1 MAMRRGLKAAVL
13 AAILAG
19 SLGALTARADVYV
32 WTDAAGVTNVSNLP
46 PPEGSRRVSVTRTAP
61 RDAAQEAASR
71 EAARQAEMR
80 ALDERMRQLEADA
93 EQARREAAQALA
105 AAQPRHA
112 PAPAAPPVVVV
123 VAPSAQAPAYAP
135 PMGPCDYTW
144 GNCGWGSWPGFF
156 SPGLVVVSDD
166 RRRSHHHSHH
176 RPHHRPAHHERPWH
190 AGAITVPPPVHPF
203 PFPKPVHWRK

>member
-1 MAMRRGLKAAVL
+1 MAMRREWKAAVL

-19 SLGALTARADVYV
+19 SLDALTARADIYV

-46 PPEGSRRVSVTRTAP
+46 PPEGSGRVSVTRAAP
-61 RDAAQEAASR
+61 RDAAQEAAWR

-80 ALDERMRQLEADA
+80 ALDDRLRQAEADA

-105 AAQPRHA
+105 AAQPRYA
-112 PAPAAPPVVVV
+112 PAPAPQPIVVV
-123 VAPSAQAPAYAP
+123 VAPSPPPAPAYAP
-135 PMGPCDYTW
+135 PMGPCDYA
-144 GNCGWGSWPGFF
+144 WGSCAWGFWPGLF

-166 RRRSHHHSHH
+166 RHRPHH